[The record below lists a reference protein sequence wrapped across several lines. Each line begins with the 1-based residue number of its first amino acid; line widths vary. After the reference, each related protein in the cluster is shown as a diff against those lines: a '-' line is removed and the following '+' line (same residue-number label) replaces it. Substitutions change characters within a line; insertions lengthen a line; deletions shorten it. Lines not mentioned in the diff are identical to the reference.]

1 MRTLRKL
8 VLLLLGAGAAA
19 AAWARLRASRTR
31 VAVDVYYED
40 GSLSSFDAE
49 STDGVNLLDLAGE
62 FRRAASQ

>member
-1 MRTLRKL
+1 MRALRRL

-40 GSLSSFDAE
+40 GSHSSFDTE
-49 STDGVNLLDLAGE
+49 STEGLNLLELARE
-62 FRRAASQ
+62 FRRAASP